1 MHATQIFWTKKVC
14 PLHDCSGQA
23 VAQGLIIIIF
33 NHRFL
38 SSGESYSQNSLLPR
52 RTSTYV
58 GKRLIKIRR
67 QIIPTSPFPLLVI
80 LPVPGNS
87 SLPLS
92 NHLAWPPDP
101 MFPLGILSCVL
112 YQYLSN
118 VLSLFLY
125 SCTRVLF
132 VHLLMS
138 RYCLWDTPHKIDSP
152 CFSPLWI
159 KYLWP
164 LNCQLSSYVIS

>member
-1 MHATQIFWTKKVC
+1 MLWLLAV
-14 PLHDCSGQA
+14 A

-33 NHRFL
+33 NHHFL
-38 SSGESYSQNSLLPR
+38 SSGESCSQNSLLSPTL

-112 YQYLSN
+112 FQYLSN
-118 VLSLFLY
+118 VLSLF
-125 SCTRVLF
+125 
-132 VHLLMS
+132 
-138 RYCLWDTPHKIDSP
+138 
-152 CFSPLWI
+152 
-159 KYLWP
+159 P
-164 LNCQLSSYVIS
+164 LNLVPALPSQTIHIPIFSYISPNPQLINQCS